1 MTDKRKKAT
10 KEDGKAIDATA
21 RALVDAIQ
29 SNHPMVSLISLYKDA
44 PVAIQRYLEQKV
56 AELLAISMP
65 KLALLMEF
73 GVTIDRSGDAYES
86 ITSTYE
92 SSLEIMPPELRK
104 KVSRTV
110 EDVGLTL
117 SQELDAG
124 IKRILLEETTVN
136 HEAYLDIL
144 SSHAHIIRSLEG
156 LTELPSE
163 EQLLEA
169 NEALGDAAKA
179 VGFSRDNDLT
189 EILH

>member
-92 SSLEIMPPELRK
+92 SSL
-104 KVSRTV
+104 VSRTV

-169 NEALGDAAKA
+169 NEALGKAAKA

-189 EILH
+189 EIH